1 MPILQ
6 VDLITNSQAYEPAGH
21 SNFYKGVSTGTLHR
35 GMLNAYSRVSSGD
48 ITQLNEEDTS
58 AFGSHIKAVY
68 DTCVR
73 RRNATSTS
81 LHTFTCSVANMNLA
95 WILTEASISALRT
108 GKDLIVTGHS
118 LGASLAFMHTINLVL
133 NNHDRINA
141 DRAPKITS
149 RRASKKKRDVIE
161 LIKHLHLYN
170 FGEPEFADDLF
181 FHAALN
187 SSAELA
193 DLFAH
198 RYSKFVS
205 LTRAPLCKADII
217 TRLTSKIEAYVGML
231 SSGRNKIDLSLTEG
245 FDGPHVIY
253 VSSGSA
259 ESSFD
264 AHGMSHYLRGL
275 AHIGRL
281 HSVSS
286 KAEKSDIKK
295 IAKVDNK
302 NRRRKPSS
310 GLSFSFDIE
319 METAKLHDLIPIDDC
334 FIIDEFGFG
343 AYVC

>member
-1 MPILQ
+1 
-6 VDLITNSQAYEPAGH
+6 
-21 SNFYKGVSTGTLHR
+21 
-35 GMLNAYSRVSSGD
+35 MLNAYSRVSSGD
-48 ITQLNEEDTS
+48 ITQLNDDDTTT
-58 AFGSHIKAVY
+58 FGAHIKAVY
-68 DTCVR
+68 DSCVR
-73 RRNATSTS
+73 RRNTTSTTR
-81 LHTFTCSVANMNLA
+81 HTFTCSVANMNLA

-118 LGASLAFMHTINLVL
+118 LGASLAFMHTINLIL

-141 DRAPKITS
+141 ERAPKLAS
-149 RRASKKKRDVIE
+149 RRAIKKKRGTME
-161 LIKHLHLYN
+161 LIKHLYLYN

-181 FHAALN
+181 VHAALN

-193 DLFAH
+193 DFFAH

-231 SSGRNKIDLSLTEG
+231 SSGRSKPDLPLTEG
-245 FDGPHVIY
+245 FDAPHVIY

-275 AHIGRL
+275 AHIGKL
-281 HSVSS
+281 HNVSPKRENS
-286 KAEKSDIKK
+286 NMKN
-295 IAKVDNK
+295 IAKVDSIS
-302 NRRRKPSS
+302 RRRKPFS
-310 GLSFSFDIE
+310 GLSFSFDID
-319 METAKLHDLIPIDDC
+319 METVKLLDLTPIDDC
-334 FIIDEFGFG
+334 FIVDEFGFG